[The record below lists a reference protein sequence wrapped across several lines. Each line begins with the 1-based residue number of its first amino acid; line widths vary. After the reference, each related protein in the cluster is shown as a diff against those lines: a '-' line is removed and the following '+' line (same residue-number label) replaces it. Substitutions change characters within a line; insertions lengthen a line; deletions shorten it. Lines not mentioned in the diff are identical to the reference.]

1 MNERWTW
8 EEVQIIALQKMFL
21 INSDVLE
28 VTDSTKPYLAAM
40 PGACNE
46 ALSLLKGC
54 KNYLKLY
61 DPDHAEARHH
71 LKPTGL
77 REGEYYL
84 WPQKITKETPN
95 EYELPIHGDLA
106 VLIPLYIAS
115 ELYKDDDNSIATMYR
130 NEFEAGMS
138 RLQTTE
144 TFHWTSKKGW

>member
-46 ALSLLKGC
+46 ALSLLKDC

-77 REGEYYL
+77 RAGEYYL